1 MEQIGPQGPILCNF
15 YTRLHF
21 VPFGSLNDMD

>member
-21 VPFGSLNDMD
+21 VPFGSQNGTN